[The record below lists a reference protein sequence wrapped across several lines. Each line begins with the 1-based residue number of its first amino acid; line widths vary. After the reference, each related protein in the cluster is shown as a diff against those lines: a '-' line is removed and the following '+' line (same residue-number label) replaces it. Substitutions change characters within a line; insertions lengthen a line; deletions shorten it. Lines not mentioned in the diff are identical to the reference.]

1 MNTVSQQVL
10 DKLYAGDRAGAEAA
24 AAGHPLDLFAA
35 AAMGADEQLRQRLAG
50 DPTAA
55 AARTDDGFTALHL
68 AAFFGTSDTV
78 ATLLAG
84 GADPTTVAEN
94 PMRVTPLHSALAH
107 RDAVSVRR
115 LLEAG
120 APVDAQQAGGY
131 TALHAAARHG
141 DVELVR
147 LLLDHGATVDVR
159 DDDGR
164 SAADHAAQAGHAAL
178 AEELTAS
185 AG

>member
-1 MNTVSQQVL
+1 MDRASRQVL
-10 DKLYAGDRAGAEAA
+10 DKLYAGDRAAAEAA
-24 AAGHPLDLFAA
+24 AAGQSLDVFAA
-35 AAMGADEQLRQRLAG
+35 AAMGADEQLRQGLAD

-55 AARTDDGFTALHL
+55 TARTDDGFTALHL

-78 ATLLAG
+78 AILLAG
-84 GADPTTVAEN
+84 GADPASVAEN

-107 RDAVSVRR
+107 RDPVSVRR

-131 TALHAAARHG
+131 TALHAAAMHG
-141 DVELVR
+141 DAELVR
-147 LLLDHGATVDVR
+147 LLLDHGATVDLR
-159 DDDGR
+159 DDGGR

-178 AEELTAS
+178 AEELMAS